1 MDIKN
6 KVDTVLS
13 FYENMTSSGIS
24 KNKAQS
30 MKISHCDPALR
41 GRTMLWIK
49 EHVGNGKGISAPYK
63 KETHGVYIY
72 HDADKVYYV
81 GKAKPLYGRLLCHF
95 DESVFD
101 EELSKNAGLKVKGGD
116 KLKGL
121 YPAFF
126 RDHLK
131 DVALT
136 ITWVEIE
143 DEDLRVSVEA
153 LLTHNL
159 KPTFK
164 EFQKNT
170 TN

>member
-6 KVDTVLS
+6 KVKTVLS
-13 FYENMTSSGIS
+13 GIENITPSEIS
-24 KNKAQS
+24 NNKAQS

-41 GRTMLWIK
+41 ETTFNLIK
-49 EHVGNGKGISAPYK
+49 ENVGESN
-63 KETHGVYIY
+63 GVYIY
-72 HDADKVYYV
+72 HDENEVYYV
-81 GKAKPLYGRLLCHF
+81 GKAKPLIKRLKCHF
-95 DESVFD
+95 NESVFD
-101 EELSKNAGLKVKGGD
+101 ESRWDDGRKGIAGD

-131 DVALT
+131 GVKLT

-143 DEDLRVSVEA
+143 DEDLRVSVAA

-164 EFQKNT
+164 KFQKTQQTKTKSSKLNNAT
-170 TN
+170 